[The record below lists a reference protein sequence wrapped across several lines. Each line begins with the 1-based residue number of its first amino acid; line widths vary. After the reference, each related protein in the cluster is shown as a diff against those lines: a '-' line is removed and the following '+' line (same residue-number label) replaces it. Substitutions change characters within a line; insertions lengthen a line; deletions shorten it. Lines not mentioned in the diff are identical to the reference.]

1 MTSNAKHYLI
11 ALATILFLFFFVTSS
26 IYAET
31 IQGKVIKVVD
41 GDTIVILDGS
51 GSKHRIRFAG
61 IDAPEWNQ
69 LYGKES
75 TENLRK
81 LLGNRVVVIEYSKY
95 DKYNRVVGNVLVD
108 DIQCQDC
115 VGKMNIGLEQIR
127 DGLAWH
133 YKKYQ
138 FEQKEVDRKSFSD
151 AEIDARSKN
160 LGLWA
165 DKDSIAPWKWRKRK
179 K

>member
-1 MTSNAKHYLI
+1 MTGNAKHYLI
-11 ALATILFLFFFVTSS
+11 ALATILFLFFSVTSS
-26 IYAET
+26 IYTET

-51 GSKHRIRFAG
+51 GSKHRIRFSG

-69 LYGKES
+69 PYGKES

-81 LLGNRVVVIEYSKY
+81 LLGNRVVIIEYSKY

-138 FEQKEVDRKSFSD
+138 FEQKEVDQKSFSD

-165 DKDSIAPWKWRKRK
+165 DKKSIAPWKWRKRK

>member
-1 MTSNAKHYLI
+1 M
-11 ALATILFLFFFVTSS
+11 
-26 IYAET
+26 
-31 IQGKVIKVVD
+31 
-41 GDTIVILDGS
+41 
-51 GSKHRIRFAG
+51 
-61 IDAPEWNQ
+61 
-69 LYGKES
+69 
-75 TENLRK
+75 
-81 LLGNRVVVIEYSKY
+81 
-95 DKYNRVVGNVLVD
+95 LVD

-133 YKKYQ
+133 YKKYK